1 MGVQFGFLLLVSMVS
16 TEGHFLAGPSVQ
28 QMLCSDLLR
37 EGGTCWKWWD
47 LIPSRGPGSYID
59 CLGFSAASCDAKIS
73 WWSCSFVVT
82 LAYPLL
88 GIWGCF
94 EFFIVYIK

>member
-1 MGVQFGFLLLVSMVS
+1 MGVQFGLLLLVSMVS
-16 TEGHFLAGPSVQ
+16 TEGRFLKGPSVQ

-37 EGGTCWKWWD
+37 GRGMCWKWWD
-47 LIPSRGPGSYID
+47 PIPWRGPGSYID

-73 WWSCSFVVT
+73 WWSCSCVVI

-88 GIWGCF
+88 AIWGHF